1 MKIKRIVF
9 SDVDGT
15 ICSFPDKKENPETR
29 KSILEAIENDNIT
42 FVLNTG
48 NPSLPKI
55 LKMANELNAKYL
67 VAANGSAIL
76 DVEKNEYLYESELSS
91 EIVDKVLKIIKKY
104 DESAC
109 FFGKNGYY
117 MVTSNQKV
125 KDFLTDFF
133 EYPNWLYEDAKIFND
148 IFKIE
153 IYPRPENKDKIVTDI
168 HSLNVLADLAVMGM
182 HMELTAPGVNKGTGA
197 LWLCNHL
204 NTNPDFCMSIG
215 DSNNDLS
222 MLKTIGF
229 SYAMDNSPKSV
240 KEVAR
245 YFTSDVM
252 QNGLGEAIQ
261 DYIFRTKFDIM
272 RQENEDKL
280 EKRKIKEAKNEFYR
294 AKANDK

>member
-1 MKIKRIVF
+1 M
-9 SDVDGT
+9 
-15 ICSFPDKKENPETR
+15 
-29 KSILEAIENDNIT
+29 
-42 FVLNTG
+42 
-48 NPSLPKI
+48 
-55 LKMANELNAKYL
+55 
-67 VAANGSAIL
+67 
-76 DVEKNEYLYESELSS
+76 SS

-125 KDFLTDFF
+125 KDFLTDFLSIQIDYMKMQKYLMTSSKLKSILDLKTRTKLSQTF
-133 EYPNWLYEDAKIFND
+133 TVSMF
-148 IFKIE
+148 
-153 IYPRPENKDKIVTDI
+153 
-168 HSLNVLADLAVMGM
+168 SSDLAVMGM

-204 NTNPDFCMSIG
+204 DTNPDFCMSIG

>member
-1 MKIKRIVF
+1 MKIKRIIF

-29 KSILEAIENDNIT
+29 KSILEAVENDNIT
-42 FVLNTG
+42 LVLNTG
-48 NPSLPKI
+48 NPPLPKM
-55 LKMANELNAKYL
+55 LKMAHELKAKYII
-67 VAANGSAIL
+67 AANGSAIL
-76 DVEKNEYLYESELSS
+76 DVESKEYLYESELSS
-91 EIVDKVLKIIKKY
+91 DIVSAVLGIIKKY

-125 KDFLTDFF
+125 KDFLTEFF
-133 EYPNWLYEDAKIFND
+133 EFPDWLDEDEKIINN

-153 IYPRPENKDKIVTDI
+153 IYPKPENKEKIVADI
-168 HSLNVLADLAVMGM
+168 HNLSIKADLAVMGM

-204 NTNPDFCMSIG
+204 DADPNYCMSIG
-215 DSNNDLS
+215 DSNNDLT
-222 MLKTIGF
+222 MLKAIGF

-240 KEVAR
+240 KEVAK
-245 YFTSDVM
+245 YYTSDVM

-261 DYIFRTKFDIM
+261 DYIFRTKFDIL
-272 RQENEDKL
+272 RQANEDKL
-280 EKRKIKEAKNEFYR
+280 EKQKIKEAKNAFYR
-294 AKANDK
+294 AKAQEK